1 MGQPFGH
8 QLIIGRID
16 HPHAGEASRLENR
29 CGDNRRLL
37 SKPYSSQFTSW
48 PRKTLMPAPLMQLL
62 PLCRSIESRNPSPQK
77 DFQKAVLVTKC
88 SLVAV
93 YFGVSATICFK
104 LSRNSKK
111 HRMFLS
117 RVILRSW
124 AFVLHAQ
131 AAFVSQ
137 TEFWRIVWQTGIRV
151 GDWLYIDG
159 GGAYF
164 ASNPALA
171 VILNQTIS
179 IDLSK
184 SWTTSSVLKSLR
196 TIRKS
201 GGPVYGCI
209 RYQMTFTPLVES
221 LFK

>member
-29 CGDNRRLL
+29 CGDNKPLL

-62 PLCRSIESRNPSPQK
+62 PLCRSIDSRNPSPQK
-77 DFQKAVLVTKC
+77 YFQKAVLVTKC

-124 AFVLHAQ
+124 AFVKLLLFPRLSLAYSVADWNPCRRLALHRWRRGLLRNRKQPRAGCN
-131 AAFVSQ
+131 
-137 TEFWRIVWQTGIRV
+137 TEP
-151 GDWLYIDG
+151 DNLD
-159 GGAYF
+159 
-164 ASNPALA
+164 
-171 VILNQTIS
+171 
-179 IDLSK
+179 
-184 SWTTSSVLKSLR
+184 
-196 TIRKS
+196 
-201 GGPVYGCI
+201 
-209 RYQMTFTPLVES
+209 
-221 LFK
+221 